1 MERARQIRT
10 LTMVTIGAL
19 VGGLLISAV
28 KFWGWQL
35 TQSQAVYSD
44 LLESIVNIV
53 AGIVAIFVVRFAS
66 KPADREHPYGH
77 GKIEYFSAAFEGGLI
92 AFAALMILMEAIP
105 ALLENRMLEN
115 LEDGA
120 WIVFGCGLGNFLLG
134 LGVKHMGHKV
144 GSQPWWPTALTCS
157 PISLRVWESQSVCFW
172 RRGRGLR
179 GWTR

>member
-92 AFAALMILMEAIP
+92 AFAALMILMEAIQ
-105 ALLENRMLEN
+105 L
-115 LEDGA
+115 
-120 WIVFGCGLGNFLLG
+120 FLRIACW
-134 LGVKHMGHKV
+134 KIWKTAP
-144 GSQPWWPTALTCS
+144 GSFLDVDWATSCLA
-157 PISLRVWESQSVCFW
+157 SV
-172 RRGRGLR
+172 
-179 GWTR
+179 